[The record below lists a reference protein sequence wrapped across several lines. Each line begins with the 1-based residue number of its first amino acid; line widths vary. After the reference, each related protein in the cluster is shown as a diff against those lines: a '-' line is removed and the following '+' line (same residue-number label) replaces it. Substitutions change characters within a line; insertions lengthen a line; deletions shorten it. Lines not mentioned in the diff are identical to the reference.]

1 MKFTNTKIL
10 INKCIEFIPHRFDGE
25 MINSN
30 YIKKLKNCI
39 DFVTMYQELEI
50 DKETPRKP
58 IR

>member
-10 INKCIEFIPHRFDGE
+10 ISKYLEFIPHQFDGE

-39 DFVTMYQELEI
+39 DFVTIYQELEI
-50 DKETPRKP
+50 SMETPRKQ
-58 IR
+58 IK